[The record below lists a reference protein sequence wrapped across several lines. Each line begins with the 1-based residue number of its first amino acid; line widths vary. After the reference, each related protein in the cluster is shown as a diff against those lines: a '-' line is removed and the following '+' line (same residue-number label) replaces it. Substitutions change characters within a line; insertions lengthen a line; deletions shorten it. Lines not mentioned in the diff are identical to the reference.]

1 MSKTLKLTCLI
12 ISCFLSEF
20 TFGQDNEKPSGQG
33 VEFGLQHS
41 INFTHL
47 NGEGGPIIYSNRV
60 ENYDQLRSRL
70 AFDLGM
76 FATIHLSEKFAL
88 QTEAM
93 YSYMG
98 GHFQKRTTYLHDLGA
113 FEGTENESFAMD
125 YIKAIVAGNIKF
137 NERVFFQVGGYGAS
151 LLSSEIF
158 YPWWEVDIDKSRT
171 HLTGIR
177 SIDAGVIGGFGLS
190 TKVLNITFRY
200 NYGLLDVF
208 ESGDLEELNLQNGVL
223 QFVFQ
228 WKLHSDFR

>member
-1 MSKTLKLTCLI
+1 MSQKLTLTYLIIFCLI
-12 ISCFLSEF
+12 CSQAFA
-20 TFGQDNEKPSGQG
+20 QDNEKPDGQG

-47 NGEGGPIIYSNRV
+47 SGTGGPIVYSNRV

-70 AFDLGM
+70 TFDLGM

-113 FEGTENESFAMD
+113 FEGVENESIAVD
-125 YIKAIVAGNIKF
+125 YIKAIVALNIKF
-137 NERVFFQVGGYGAS
+137 NERVFFQAGGYGAS

-158 YPWWEVDIDKSRT
+158 YPWWEVEIDKSRT
-171 HLTGIR
+171 HISGVR
-177 SIDAGVIGGFGLS
+177 NIDAGIVGGFGMS
-190 TKVLNITFRY
+190 TKVLNMIFRY
-200 NYGLLDVF
+200 NYGMLDVF
-208 ESGDLEELNLQNGVL
+208 ESGDLEELDLKNGVL

-228 WKLHSDFR
+228 WKFYSDFR